1 MASNPN
7 RRPYNE
13 GVINLSLAN
22 GLTLPNARPAQ
33 PGSNG
38 TRPPHPALLRRVV
51 RRILGHFQRTL
62 AAGILVM
69 LPIGITALVLK
80 FIFDLL
86 TPILQPVTDLLP
98 GPDVHGTGLVALLL
112 LIYLVGLVA
121 AFVIGRRILGFAHS
135 AMEVIPVVK
144 GIYSTTRSAVELL
157 SSTGRTNGTTEAER
171 FSGVVLVEFPRPGIR
186 SIGLI
191 TSQMYDAEGQEVL
204 SVYVPTT
211 PIPSSGFLVIVP
223 SSQATHL
230 DMSVDEAMSV
240 IVSGGI
246 LSERMFIR
254 SGFEARSREDSN
266 E

>member
-1 MASNPN
+1 M
-7 RRPYNE
+7 
-13 GVINLSLAN
+13 
-22 GLTLPNARPAQ
+22 TLLNAHPAQ

-38 TRPPHPALLRRVV
+38 TGPPRPSRPSLLRRVA
-51 RRILGHFQRTL
+51 RRVLGHFQRTL

-80 FIFDLL
+80 FVFDLL

-112 LIYLVGLVA
+112 LIYVVGLVA
-121 AFVIGRRILGFAHS
+121 AFVIGRRIIGFAHR

-144 GIYSTTRSAVELL
+144 GIYSTTRTAVSLL
-157 SSTGRTNGTTEAER
+157 STTRKDNGASEADR
-171 FSGVVLVEFPRPGIR
+171 YSGVVLVEFPRPGIR

-223 SSQATHL
+223 SSQVTHL
-230 DMSVDEAMSV
+230 EMTVDEALSV

-246 LSERMFIR
+246 LSEKIFSR
-254 SGFEARSREDSN
+254 SGFEARSREEAN

>member
-1 MASNPN
+1 MIS
-7 RRPYNE
+7 
-13 GVINLSLAN
+13 
-22 GLTLPNARPAQ
+22 
-33 PGSNG
+33 
-38 TRPPHPALLRRVV
+38 
-51 RRILGHFQRTL
+51 HFQRTL

-80 FIFDLL
+80 FVFDLL
-86 TPILQPVTDLLP
+86 TPILQPLTDLLP

-112 LIYLVGLVA
+112 LIYIVGLVA
-121 AFVIGRRILGFAHS
+121 AFVVGRRLIGLAHR

-144 GIYSTTRSAVELL
+144 SIYSTTRTAVELI
-157 SSTGRTNGTTEAER
+157 SNSGRTNGATQADR
-171 FSGVVLVEFPRPGIR
+171 YSGVVLVEFPRPGIR

-223 SSQATHL
+223 SSQVTHL

-240 IVSGGI
+240 VVSGGI
-246 LSERMFIR
+246 LSERMFSR
-254 SGFEARSREDSN
+254 SGFEARSRDDSSD
-266 E
+266 